1 MKRAVSVSLGSTSRD
16 HRVVVELL
24 GQQIE
29 IERIG
34 TNGSV
39 RRAKQLYE
47 EFDSGVHGP
56 VDCLGVG
63 GAVLSID
70 TRERSYTLPAV
81 QAMVAGVW
89 QTPVVDGS
97 GFKNVVERRMAQRLL
112 YEIGEEIYPRTV
124 LVSAAADRLGLALSF
139 QEAGF
144 ELVLGDLM
152 FALGLP
158 IPLHGLDAFDRALN
172 LLGPLLR
179 FLPMSMLYPTGERED
194 VNKPR
199 FGRWFRWA
207 KVIAGDCNYTT
218 RRMPLDMRGKIVATN
233 TTTPRD
239 VELFRER
246 GVRYLATSTPRMGE
260 RSFGTNLMEATLVAL
275 SGQGRTLPA
284 DEIEALID
292 ELGWG
297 TEILRL
303 N

>member
-24 GQQIE
+24 GQEIT

-56 VDCLGVG
+56 VGCLGVG
-63 GAVLSID
+63 GAVLSFD
-70 TRERSYTLPAV
+70 TRDRSYTMPAV
-81 QAMVAGVW
+81 QRMVAGV
-89 QTPVVDGS
+89 QHTPVVDGS

-112 YEIGEEIYPRTV
+112 YEIGEELYPRTV
-124 LVSAAADRLGLALSF
+124 LVSSAADRLGLALSF

-158 IPLHGLDAFDRALN
+158 IPLHGLDAFDRILN
-172 LLGPLLR
+172 ALGPVLR
-179 FLPMSMLYPTGERED
+179 LLPMSLLYPTGERED

-199 FGRWFRWA
+199 FGRWFDWA

-218 RRMPLDMRGKIVATN
+218 RYMPLDMRGKIVATN

-239 VELFRER
+239 IELFRER

-275 SGQGRTLPA
+275 SGQGRPLRA

>member
-1 MKRAVSVSLGSTSRD
+1 MKRAVSVSLGSRSRD

-34 TNGSV
+34 TNGSM

-47 EFDSGVHGP
+47 ELDSGVHGP
-56 VDCLGVG
+56 VNCLGVG
-63 GAVLSID
+63 GAALSID
-70 TRERSYTLPAV
+70 ARDRSYTQPTV
-81 QAMVAGVW
+81 QH
-89 QTPVVDGS
+89 TPVVDGS
-97 GFKNVVERRMAQRLL
+97 GFKNVIERRMAQRLL

-124 LVSAAADRLGLALSF
+124 LVSSAANHLGLALSF

-158 IPLHGLDAFDRALN
+158 IPLRGLDAFDRAMHT
-172 LLGPLLR
+172 LGPLSR
-179 FLPMSMLYPTGERED
+179 SLPMSLLYPTGKRKE

-207 KVIAGDCNYTT
+207 KVIAGDCSYIT
-218 RRMPLDMRGKIVATN
+218 RRMPLDMRGKIVATDA
-233 TTTPRD
+233 TTPRD
-239 VELFRER
+239 VSLFRER

-260 RSFGTNLMEATLVAL
+260 RSFGTDLMEATLVAL
-275 SGQGRTLPA
+275 SGQGRPLRHE
-284 DEIEALID
+284 EIEALIK

-297 TEILRL
+297 TEIVRL

>member
-24 GQQIE
+24 GQEIE

-47 EFDSGVHGP
+47 ELDSGVHGP

-63 GAVLSID
+63 GAVLSFD
-70 TRERSYTLPAV
+70 TRDRSFTMPAV
-81 QAMVAGVW
+81 QRMVAGV
-89 QTPVVDGS
+89 QHTPVVDGS

-112 YEIGEEIYPRTV
+112 YEIGEELYPRNV
-124 LVSAAADRLGLALSF
+124 LVSSAADRLGLALSF

-158 IPLHGLDAFDRALN
+158 IPLHGLDAFDRILN
-172 LLGPLLR
+172 ALGPVLR
-179 FLPMSMLYPTGERED
+179 LLPMSLLYPTGERED

-199 FGRWFRWA
+199 FGRWFDWA

-218 RRMPLDMRGKIVATN
+218 HYMPLDMRGKIVATN

-239 VELFRER
+239 IALFRER

-275 SGQGRTLPA
+275 SGQGRPLRA

-297 TEILRL
+297 AEILRL